1 MTTPASSSQP
11 GPKPAIKP
19 AAKPAANQGAN
30 QGAVTPQAPAQKVGQ
45 KAIPKAI
52 QAGSGQTPAAKP
64 VAKPSVKP
72 PVKPPVQPAAKPIPY
87 QVPPPVAKSRFRF
100 RHWGIV
106 FSFLLMV
113 VAPVLVSAWYLWTRA
128 SDQYA
133 SYAGFSVRTEE
144 ASSAMDLLGGLGALS
159 GSSSSDTDIL
169 YKFIQSQGLV
179 AEIDAQLDLR
189 ALWAKADPDFDPV
202 FAYHGPGTIED
213 MLDYWGRM
221 VKVYND
227 SGTGLIDLEV
237 RAFAPE
243 DATKI
248 AKAVYAESSAMIN
261 RLSAIAREDAI
272 RYSREDLT
280 QAVERLK
287 TARAAL
293 TKFRNRTQ
301 IVDPAANIQG
311 QVGLLSSLQ
320 FQLAETLI
328 ELDILRQ
335 TTRETD
341 PRITQAERKVAVI
354 EARMDAERRKLG
366 IGGEGDVANA
376 FATLVGEYESLF
388 VDQQFAEQSYT
399 VALAGFDA
407 AQAEARRQSRYLAAH
422 IAPTTA
428 EKSEQPRRA
437 VLLFFLGLFLFLIW
451 TVLTLVA
458 YSLKDRR

>member
-1 MTTPASSSQP
+1 MTTPASP
-11 GPKPAIKP
+11 PPPAPKPASK
-19 AAKPAANQGAN
+19 
-30 QGAVTPQAPAQKVGQ
+30 AVPKVV
-45 KAIPKAI
+45 P
-52 QAGSGQTPAAKP
+52 TPAAQ
-64 VAKPSVKP
+64 A
-72 PVKPPVQPAAKPIPY
+72 QPAAKPPANPPAKPPAKPPAQPTPY
-87 QVPPPVAKSRFRF
+87 QVPPPVAKSRLRF
-100 RHWGIV
+100 RHLGV
-106 FSFLLMV
+106 AFGFLLMV
-113 VAPVLVSAWYLWTRA
+113 VVPVLVGGWYLWARA

-179 AEIDAQLDLR
+179 ATIDAQLDLR
-189 ALWAKADPDFDPV
+189 SLWGKVDPDQDPV
-202 FAYHGPGTIED
+202 FGYHGPGTIED

-272 RYSREDLT
+272 RYSREELAT
-280 QAVERLK
+280 AVGRLK
-287 TARAAL
+287 IARAAL
-293 TKFRNRTQ
+293 TEFRNRTQ
-301 IVDPAANIQG
+301 IVDPAADIQG

-328 ELDILRQ
+328 EADILHQ
-335 TTRETD
+335 TTREGD
-341 PRITQAERKVAVI
+341 PRITQAERKIAVI
-354 EARMDAERRKLG
+354 EARMTAERRKLG
-366 IGGEGDVANA
+366 IGGEGEGANA
-376 FATLVGEYESLF
+376 FATLIGEYESLV

-399 VALAGFDA
+399 VALASFDG

-422 IAPTTA
+422 IAPTKA
-428 EKSEQPRRA
+428 EKAEYPQRG
-437 VLLFFLGLFLFLIW
+437 VLLFLLGLFSFLIW

>member
-1 MTTPASSSQP
+1 MTTPASPKQP
-11 GPKPAIKP
+11 APPKA
-19 AAKPAANQGAN
+19 AANQDLAASQKPTKGAPKP
-30 QGAVTPQAPAQKVGQ
+30 TPYK
-45 KAIPKAI
+45 
-52 QAGSGQTPAAKP
+52 
-64 VAKPSVKP
+64 
-72 PVKPPVQPAAKPIPY
+72 
-87 QVPPPVAKSRFRF
+87 VPPPVPKSRFRR
-100 RHWGIV
+100 RHFGV
-106 FSFLLMV
+106 VLGFLLMV
-113 VAPVLVSAWYLWTRA
+113 ILPMLLSAWYLWARA

-144 ASSAMDLLGGLGALS
+144 ASSAMDFLGGLGALS

-179 AEIDAQLDLR
+179 ATIDAQLDLR
-189 ALWAKADPDFDPV
+189 ALWAKADPDQDPV

-237 RAFAPE
+237 RAFNPK
-243 DATKI
+243 DATRI
-248 AKAVYAESSAMIN
+248 AEAVYAESSAMIN

-272 RYSREDLT
+272 RYSREELAT
-280 QAVERLK
+280 TVERLK
-287 TARAAL
+287 IARAAL
-293 TKFRNRTQ
+293 TEFRNRTQ
-301 IVDPAANIQG
+301 IVDPEADIQG

-328 ELDILRQ
+328 EVDILRQ
-335 TTRETD
+335 TTREAD

-354 EARMDAERRKLG
+354 EARMQAERKKLG
-366 IGGEGDVANA
+366 IGGEGDEANA
-376 FATLVGEYESLF
+376 FATLIGEYESLY

-399 VALAGFDA
+399 VALAAFDA

-422 IAPTTA
+422 IAPTRA
-428 EKSEQPRRA
+428 EQAEYPQREI
-437 VLLFFLGLFLFLIW
+437 LLFLVGLFLFLIW
-451 TVLTLVA
+451 AVVTLVA